1 MLPTGQPK
9 QVTVSDIIH
18 ADQRV
23 IELKKVYAG
32 FQNKK
37 NEIILDLSRVEA
49 DIIKTM
55 GAFEYLNKFSEI
67 DEAQKE
73 LLPEFRRLITRKNVL
88 IEEVKNAETALEN
101 CTTTFNKLAE
111 QIVADLK
118 KQFRQPQSAESCPES
133 CPDCDGNCGCQ
144 TADHTED

>member
-1 MLPTGQPK
+1 MPTGQPK

-88 IEEVKNAETALEN
+88 IEEVKNAETSLEQ
-101 CTTTFNKLAE
+101 CTDTFNKLAE

-133 CPDCDGNCGCQ
+133 CPDCDGNCGC
-144 TADHTED
+144 HTKE

>member
-1 MLPTGQPK
+1 MSPTGQPK
-9 QVTVSDIIH
+9 QVTVNDIIH
-18 ADQRV
+18 ADNRV

-55 GAFEYLNKFSEI
+55 GAFEYLNKFTEI
-67 DEAQKE
+67 EDAQKE

-88 IEEVKNAETALEN
+88 IEEVKNAETSLEH
-101 CTTTFNKLAE
+101 CTDTFNKLAE

-118 KQFRQPQSAESCPES
+118 KQFRQPQSAESCLES
-133 CPDCDGNCGCQ
+133 CPDCDGNCGCY
-144 TADHTED
+144 TKE